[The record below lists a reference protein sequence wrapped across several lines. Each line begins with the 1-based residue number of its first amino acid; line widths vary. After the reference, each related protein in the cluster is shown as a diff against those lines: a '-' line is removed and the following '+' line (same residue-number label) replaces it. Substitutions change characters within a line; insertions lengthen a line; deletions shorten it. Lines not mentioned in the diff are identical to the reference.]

1 MLTMTA
7 LPPLSFGPGAL
18 TQVPETLAAIAS
30 PGTVAVLAD
39 TALTDTRPFAELL
52 AGLKAHGF
60 APRVRTPAPG
70 EPEARTIAQLS
81 AAARDC
87 SGVIGLGGG
96 STLDTAKMVAL
107 CAPGEAD
114 PMCYALNGT
123 PLPPQA
129 LPLVAVPTTAGTGS
143 EANGTA
149 VFAGPD
155 HAKLWAA
162 GPALLPAHV
171 VLDPDL
177 TASLPPHLIAW
188 CGLDALVHAFEA
200 ATNAQAQPLAQRYA
214 LWALAEIPAALPR
227 AMDGD
232 ADARAALLLAAF
244 HAGYAIGQS
253 GTALAHCLSHALAAI
268 APVHH
273 GLATALAFRA
283 TLPWVLD
290 QPDARLAPVAR
301 AFGLTRPTQIPDLIE
316 TLFVRTGMPSHLPE
330 AFWDVTPDQLA
341 RHMIAP
347 GCAPMRNATRPE
359 VPDAA
364 LPGLAR
370 TFLEA
375 CSPAA
380 AVAG

>member
-7 LPPLSFGPGAL
+7 LPPLSFGAGAL
-18 TQVPETLAAIAS
+18 TQVPGTLAEIA
-30 PGTVAVLAD
+30 PRGPVAVLAD
-39 TALTDTRPFAELL
+39 AALTGTPPLAALR
-52 AGLKAHGF
+52 AGLTAQGF
-60 APRVRTPAPG
+60 APRILTPPPG

-81 AAARDC
+81 AGAQDC
-87 SGVIGLGGG
+87 SGILALGGG

-107 CAPGEAD
+107 CATTGAD
-114 PMCYALNGT
+114 PMTYALNGT
-123 PLPPQA
+123 PLPSRA

-149 VFAGPD
+149 IFAGPD
-155 HAKLWAA
+155 GTKLWAA

-177 TASLPPHLIAW
+177 TASLPPHLTAW

-200 ATNAQAQPLAQRYA
+200 ATNAHAQPLAQRYA
-214 LWALAEIPAALPR
+214 LWALAEIPATLPR
-227 AMDGD
+227 AMAAD
-232 ADARAALLLAAF
+232 AEARAALLLAAF

-253 GTALAHCLSHALAAI
+253 GTAIAHCLSHALAAI

-290 QPDARLAPVAR
+290 QPAARLAPVTHAL
-301 AFGLTRPTQIPDLIE
+301 GLTRPAEIPSLIDR
-316 TLFVRTGMPSHLPE
+316 LFEQTGMPTHLPG
-330 AFWDVTPDQLA
+330 AFSGVTPDQLA
-341 RHMIAP
+341 QHMAAP
-347 GCAPMRNATRPE
+347 GCAPMRRATRP
-359 VPDAA
+359 A
-364 LPGLAR
+364 LTDPALLRLAR
-370 TFLEA
+370 ICLEA